1 MTHIDIDVFATRGLH
16 GPYAK
21 DRSIFGLPDNIF
33 LYKELL
39 AMKRENC
46 IYNLRLPCLQQWRYQ
61 IVIFIDLYYVN
72 IDISKK

>member
-33 LYKELL
+33 LYKKIACNEAGELH
-39 AMKRENC
+39 
-46 IYNLRLPCLQQWRYQ
+46 I
-61 IVIFIDLYYVN
+61 
-72 IDISKK
+72 